1 MQRQRPLWRPY
12 STFTLHSNTI
22 LSLFLKL
29 LLVKWLM
36 LSIYCHRTSPKQ
48 RFSSKVSSKLGGQD
62 LMASGP
68 ICELANISTSG
79 KLGHYSFY
87 ILNKDIQVNL
97 KSTNRA
103 PASAG
108 LFTNFI
114 LKSASRKNTKNF
126 KLGLG
131 TFFDGPIK
139 IN

>member
-1 MQRQRPLWRPY
+1 
-12 STFTLHSNTI
+12 
-22 LSLFLKL
+22 
-29 LLVKWLM
+29 
-36 LSIYCHRTSPKQ
+36 
-48 RFSSKVSSKLGGQD
+48 
-62 LMASGP
+62 MASGP

-79 KLGHYSFY
+79 KLGHYSFN
-87 ILNKDIQVNL
+87 ILNKDNQVNL

-139 IN
+139 INLDRYTLDFFTEPSYYTKFMVEKIWDPKIQYLMNNRTAKSIVIIF

>member
-1 MQRQRPLWRPY
+1 
-12 STFTLHSNTI
+12 
-22 LSLFLKL
+22 
-29 LLVKWLM
+29 
-36 LSIYCHRTSPKQ
+36 
-48 RFSSKVSSKLGGQD
+48 
-62 LMASGP
+62 MASD
-68 ICELANISTSG
+68 G

-131 TFFDGPIK
+131 TFFDGSIK
-139 IN
+139 LNKDWYALDFFTEPSYYT